1 VRRRVALVVASIT
14 IIASITLASCR
25 PDSRVALPD
34 VPPGAVVPPN
44 AVVVRVIDG
53 DTLHMQIGGA
63 THTVRLIGIDTPETV
78 DRRRPVG
85 CYGPEAS
92 ARAAELLPPGT
103 AVQLQLDAEPR
114 DHFGRL
120 LVYAIRS
127 GDGLFV
133 NLDLARSGHAEA
145 LSIEPNTLH
154 AASISTAVA
163 DARANARGLWG
174 ACRGP

>member
-1 VRRRVALVVASIT
+1 VLLVGLALVAGLAGCRADAAAST
-14 IIASITLASCR
+14 PTA
-25 PDSRVALPD
+25 
-34 VPPGAVVPPN
+34 PPGAVVAPN
-44 AVVVRVIDG
+44 AVVEHVIDG
-53 DTLHMQIGGA
+53 DTVTMHIGGA

-78 DRRRPVG
+78 DPRRPVG

-92 ARAAELLPPGT
+92 ARTAELLPPGT
-103 AVQLQLDAEPR
+103 AVQLQLDAEAR

-145 LSIEPNTLH
+145 LSIEPNTVH
-154 AASISTAVA
+154 ASAIAAAVGA
-163 DARANARGLWG
+163 ARAEGLGLWG